1 MQGDARDED
10 STSSSGRSPEGE
22 NGNPLQYSCLE
33 NPMAR
38 GSWQTT
44 VHTVTK
50 SQALLSTHVTGI
62 YHIYESQQSGGSII
76 LN

>member
-10 STSSSGRSPEGE
+10 STLRSGRCPEGE
-22 NGNPLQYSCLE
+22 NGNALQDSCLE
-33 NPMAR
+33 NPKAR
-38 GSWQTT
+38 GSWQTM
-44 VHTVTK
+44 VHRAAK

-62 YHIYESQQSGGSII
+62 YHIYESQQSGGSVI